1 MEQKRE
7 SKSSAEDLRRRA
19 EKLVRELAPDRN
31 TLNVS
36 PDDVRGL
43 IHELQVYQ
51 AELEIQ
57 NEELR
62 RAQEELQA
70 SRDNYADLYDFAPV
84 GYFSFDPSG
93 RIRKVNLTGAGMV
106 KYDRAVLLKKPFVT
120 LVSRDDRPI
129 FYAHVKKVFETG
141 GTQTCEIRLDQH
153 GGGQIHARLESLSLG
168 SPTAS
173 EPLCRT
179 AVSDITELTVVQE
192 TVLNTQH
199 HVLASMGEAVCVS
212 DEYGHISTT
221 NPAFEGMFEITG
233 PGPENYAGLHLRDL
247 LDDQEGTTFNDLRE
261 HLLAKGHWRGE
272 VRGRKASGASF
283 DADVRMTL
291 LELFGR
297 KSLITVWED
306 ITRLKLSSKA
316 LRESEG
322 RFRTIFESA
331 GDAIFLKDR
340 SFRYTLVNPAFAEL
354 FRRRPDSI
362 SGLRAEDLFQ
372 DEGADYERDVDT
384 RVLAGE
390 TIEEQ
395 RTRTVDG
402 TARRIHEV
410 RAPLRDD
417 RGEIIG
423 LCGIARDI
431 TEREPFRPAPSSD
444 AETAESPAMRE
455 ALQQALYAAKW
466 DTVVLLQGETGS
478 GKDYMARFIHDHSK
492 RSGGPYVGINC
503 AAVPPELAESELFGH
518 QRGSFTGAHARKRGL
533 LEIAEGGTLLLNEI
547 GELPLPLQ
555 AKLLTFFDTKK
566 ITRVGGNQEISV
578 NCRIIAATNRD
589 LTEEVAAGHFREDLL
604 YRLSVMVIQ
613 IPPLRDRSEDIVP
626 LVHQMLPQLA
636 TELKVAPI
644 PAVSPALTARLKQYS
659 WPGNVREL
667 RNVLER
673 WLITGELPELDASTE
688 ASRDAATGQAIHV
701 TLGEGRTLRD
711 ITQEVTVSL
720 CLEAL
725 RRTNGNRTQAAEL
738 LGISRDSL
746 YRHLKQTNSEAVP
759 PEE

>member
-1 MEQKRE
+1 MERNKE
-7 SKSSAEDLRRRA
+7 SKSSPEDLRRRA
-19 EKLVRELAPDRN
+19 EKLVRELAPDRD

-62 RAQEELQA
+62 RAQQELGA

-84 GYFSFDPSG
+84 GYFSFDPPG
-93 RIRKVNLTGAGMV
+93 RIRKVNLTGARML
-106 KYDRAVLLKKPFVT
+106 KHERQHLLMKPFMT

-129 FYAHVKKVFETG
+129 FYAHLRKVFETG
-141 GTQTCEIRLDQH
+141 GQQTCEIRLDQH

-168 SPTAS
+168 AQS
-173 EPLCRT
+173 ESDPLCRT
-179 AVSDITELTVVQE
+179 AVSDITELKVAQE

-199 HVLASMGEAVCVS
+199 QVLMSMGEAVCVS
-212 DEYGHISTT
+212 DEYGHISTI
-221 NPAFEGMFEITG
+221 NPAFESMFEIEG
-233 PGPENYAGLHLRDL
+233 PRPGNYEGLRLSDL

-261 HLLAKGHWRGE
+261 HLIAQGHWRGE
-272 VRGRKASGASF
+272 VRGRKGSGACF
-283 DADVRMTL
+283 DADVRMTV
-291 LELFGR
+291 LELFSR

-306 ITRLKLSSKA
+306 ITRLKLADKA

-322 RFRTIFESA
+322 RFRAIFESA

-340 SFRYTLVNPAFAEL
+340 SFRYTLVNPAFAQL
-354 FRRRPDSI
+354 FHRTAESI
-362 SGLRAEDLFQ
+362 CGLRADELFG
-372 DEGADYERDVDT
+372 DEGADYETDVDS

-390 TIEEQ
+390 TLEEQ

-410 RAPLRDD
+410 RAPLRDAQ
-417 RGEIIG
+417 GEIVG
-423 LCGIARDI
+423 LFGIARDI
-431 TEREPFRPAPSSD
+431 TEREPLRPVPTAD
-444 AETAESPAMRE
+444 ADTSESPAMRE
-455 ALQQALYAAKW
+455 ALKQAMYAAKW

-492 RSGGPYVGINC
+492 RSAGAYVGINC

-518 QRGSFTGAHARKRGL
+518 ERGSFTGAHARKRGL
-533 LEIAEGGTLLLNEI
+533 LEVAEGGTLLLNEI
-547 GELPLPLQ
+547 GDLPLPLQ

-589 LTEEVAAGHFREDLL
+589 LNEAVQAGHFREDLL
-604 YRLSVMVIQ
+604 YRLSVMVIEV
-613 IPPLRDRSEDIVP
+613 PPLRERKEDIVP
-626 LVHQMLPQLA
+626 LVHQMLPRLA
-636 TELKVAPI
+636 ADLKVAQI
-644 PAVSPALTARLKQYS
+644 PEVSPAMVVWFKRYQ

-667 RNVLER
+667 KNVLER
-673 WLITGELPELDASTE
+673 WIITGELPWQSVPTEERKAASPGH
-688 ASRDAATGQAIHV
+688 SIQV
-701 TLGEGRTLRD
+701 SLGEGRTLRD
-711 ITQEVTVSL
+711 ITQEVTLSL

-725 RRTNGNRTQAAEL
+725 RRTKGNRTHAAEL

-746 YRHLKQTNSEAVP
+746 YRHLKQLSPDAIP